1 MGHDK
6 GKCLIVCILLIG
18 RLIDSYA
25 ALGIWLLS
33 YYHDPS
39 PSSTVELTGNRWVE
53 DGRMGMDTTWCNLGL
68 SLVYVMW
75 TLTVDM
81 GQQ

>member
-33 YYHDPS
+33 CYHDPS
-39 PSSTVELTGNRWVE
+39 SSSTEQLTGKRWVE
-53 DGRMGMDTTWCNLGL
+53 DGRTGMDTTWCKLGL